1 MNDPEST
8 QGRALSTG
16 QIAAGGPEGDD
27 RVSSGQSPHLE
38 GPAEAGPAQQP
49 TAPAQAVAGSPAGT
63 SDQPRA
69 QLPDDAQ
76 RQGMLTQWK
85 EIQARFVDEP
95 RAAVHDADALVA
107 EFMQRLTTMFASE
120 RQQLESRWSG
130 GDDVSTEDLRHSL
143 RQYRS
148 FFERLLAA

>member
-8 QGRALSTG
+8 QDRALSTG
-16 QIAAGGPEGDD
+16 QIAAAGSEGDD
-27 RVSSGQSPHLE
+27 RVSSGQPGYLE
-38 GPAEAGPAQQP
+38 GPAEAGPAEQP
-49 TAPAQAVAGSPAGT
+49 IAPAQAVADGP
-63 SDQPRA
+63 SDQARA
-69 QLPDDAQ
+69 QLLDDAQ
-76 RQGMLTQWK
+76 RQGMLAQWK

-95 RAAVHDADALVA
+95 REAVHDADSLVA
-107 EFMQRLTTMFASE
+107 EFMQRLATMFATE

-130 GDDVSTEDLRHSL
+130 GGDVSTEDLRHSL